1 MKMKILKKS
10 DGKKGLYFDAAYYVC
25 TMYKL
30 CSFCKLF
37 LIEFEFFFLETHNW
51 AHQSLVDGALNTSW
65 P

>member
-1 MKMKILKKS
+1 MKILKKS
-10 DGKKGLYFDAAYYVC
+10 DGKKGLYFDAAYNVQ
-25 TMYKL
+25 T
-30 CSFCKLF
+30 SFLCKLF